1 MKIVNSV
8 NPKSLNYDVSK
19 KNDCIDKIVS
29 PNTVK
34 TGINTF
40 KSKNIEMVNLSS
52 NNSIIDEIKTFFLE
66 AGLSILSIFGI
77 DNAYGLFAKN
87 QIDDVKAID
96 ISDMSKV
103 SEDSSNIKVT
113 LKNGDMYIF
122 DSEERIIGIK
132 TEDYN
137 IYYDYNVS
145 ESEKER
151 IRQLLDLNENV
162 DVNFAATTE
171 IKGEALNYYSVGYA
185 NISNDVNF
193 PINFSKQYQNFPKE
207 VLAEISSSVF
217 GIILGDREI
226 SPYNPLE
233 GNYGAYATSGNSDGE
248 KYIFVPNS
256 NDANSDYYKYNT
268 PLHEMSHI
276 IQSSIEIDE
285 IKLKNLYEEYKE
297 VLPTLEKS
305 CYKSNNYDETP
316 NKNEFFADAVTNYYL
331 NTIELERYLP
341 EVYNFIDEIFG

>member
-8 NPKSLNYDVSK
+8 NSKSLNFDVSK
-19 KNDCIDKIVS
+19 KTNNIDKMNFSNITK
-29 PNTVK
+29 N
-34 TGINTF
+34 GINTF
-40 KSKNIEMVNLSS
+40 DFKDIEMVNLSS
-52 NNSIIDEIKTFFLE
+52 NNNSIIDGIKNLFLE
-66 AGLSILSIFGI
+66 TGLSILSIFGV

-87 QIDDVKAID
+87 KIDDVKAID
-96 ISDMSKV
+96 ISDVSKV

-151 IRQLLDLNENV
+151 VRQLLDLNDNV
-162 DVNFAATTE
+162 DVNFVATTE
-171 IKGEALNYYSVGYA
+171 MKGEALNYYSVGDA
-185 NISNDVNF
+185 DISNDVNF
-193 PINFSKQYQNFPKE
+193 PINFSKQYQNFPKD
-207 VLAEISSSVF
+207 VLAEISSSMF
-217 GIILGDREI
+217 GIILGNRET
-226 SPYNPLE
+226 SPYNPL
-233 GNYGAYATSGNSDGE
+233 GGSYGAYATSGNSDGE

-256 NDANSDYYKYNT
+256 EDANSDYYKYNT

-276 IQSSIEIDE
+276 IQSSLEIDE
-285 IKLKNLYEEYKE
+285 VKLENLYEEYRE
-297 VLPTLEKS
+297 ILPTLEES
-305 CYKSNNYDETP
+305 CYDELP
-316 NKNEFFADAVTNYYL
+316 DSDEFFADAVTNYYL
-331 NTIELERYLP
+331 NAIELERYLP